1 MSAEVPGGTK
11 VAHLRSQEM
20 AVGSGG
26 LLVQLLIALI
36 PYAASAVGLI
46 AVLGL
51 FAGLG
56 RRIGKLRKAIATCEA
71 SLQAEAAQ
79 LTNATNELKRRI
91 AQLENIELRNGQDFQ
106 PAGDLSNAARGRVF
120 KLHKAGQAAHDIAQK
135 LRLSKG
141 EVELLIKAQR
151 IVMRPYESEMA
162 SACGSAEKS

>member
-1 MSAEVPGGTK
+1 M
-11 VAHLRSQEM
+11 
-20 AVGSGG
+20 
-26 LLVQLLIALI
+26 QLLIALV

-56 RRIGKLRKAIATCEA
+56 RRISKVHKAIAACEA
-71 SLQAEAAQ
+71 SLQAETAQ

-106 PAGDLSNAARGRVF
+106 PAGDFSSAARGRVF
-120 KLHKAGQAAHDIAQK
+120 KLHKAGQAAPDIAQK

-151 IVMRPYESEMA
+151 IVMRPYESEMVA
-162 SACGSAEKS
+162 ARGSAEKG